1 MMTLLPM
8 GVGHLQVKTLVLYFS
23 NCPALHGVTTFF
35 DVLFETSCIILHLK
49 IYIFFLQLI
58 H

>member
-8 GVGHLQVKTLVLYFS
+8 GVVHLQVKTI
-23 NCPALHGVTTFF
+23 FF
-35 DVLFETSCIILHLK
+35 FNVLFETNCIILYLK
-49 IYIFFLQLI
+49 IYICFLQLI